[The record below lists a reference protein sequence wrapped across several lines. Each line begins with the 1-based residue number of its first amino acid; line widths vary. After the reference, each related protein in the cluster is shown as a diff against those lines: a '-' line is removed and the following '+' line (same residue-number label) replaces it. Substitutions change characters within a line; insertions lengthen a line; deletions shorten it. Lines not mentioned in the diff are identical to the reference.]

1 VEFETSGIVGD
12 EGAKMH
18 AAGAMSASTAGNLQ
32 VTGSIQ
38 HNTLSFSLSR
48 GLRSFF
54 FVSRMPNAGNQKR
67 FLFRFVGW
75 IHFLLKF
82 RCSCVGGGCIGCC
95 DIFSLTTPAITLVHF
110 LLDLQ

>member
-1 VEFETSGIVGD
+1 VEFETNGIIGD

-18 AAGAMSASTAGNLQ
+18 AAGAMSASTAGSIQ

-38 HNTLSFSLSR
+38 HNALSSSLSC

-54 FVSRMPNAGNQKR
+54 LFHEYPMQVTRKR

-75 IHFLLKF
+75 IHLLLKF
-82 RCSCVGGGCIGCC
+82 RCYCVGGGCIGFCV
-95 DIFSLTTPAITLVHF
+95 IFSVTTPAITLVHF
-110 LLDLQ
+110 SLDLQ